1 MEWHN
6 IAGLIS
12 TIALISPVI
21 IIIAFRLIRYPQYI
35 ALFLYCL
42 SAFTYNLMTEQYLV
56 VSEDFQRTFGVV
68 NNLMDAPLMLSF
80 LTAFST
86 SKKQL
91 RMMKVVIGLFLVFE
105 LVIIFLKG
113 VTVPAI
119 IIVIGPGLILVFSF
133 TLYFFIEN
141 IKKSLM
147 YPKFAGKALMASGVC
162 FAYGCFAFLYVMY
175 YIFNVPNSPYV
186 FFIYFIISI
195 IYCSLI
201 SIGLVYESKRKRKL
215 EELLHT
221 RKELIKFFEEEEKS
235 VGSEKPRNLWGLN

>member
-1 MEWHN
+1 MIN
-6 IAGLIS
+6 LNPNS
-12 TIALISPVI
+12 LQSC
-21 IIIAFRLIRYPQYI
+21 LQYQ
-35 ALFLYCL
+35 
-42 SAFTYNLMTEQYLV
+42 S
-56 VSEDFQRTFGVV
+56 
-68 NNLMDAPLMLSF
+68 
-80 LTAFST
+80 
-86 SKKQL
+86 
-91 RMMKVVIGLFLVFE
+91 
-105 LVIIFLKG
+105 
-113 VTVPAI
+113 
-119 IIVIGPGLILVFSF
+119 VFSQF
-133 TLYFFIEN
+133 T
-141 IKKSLM
+141 
-147 YPKFAGKALMASGVC
+147 MASGVC